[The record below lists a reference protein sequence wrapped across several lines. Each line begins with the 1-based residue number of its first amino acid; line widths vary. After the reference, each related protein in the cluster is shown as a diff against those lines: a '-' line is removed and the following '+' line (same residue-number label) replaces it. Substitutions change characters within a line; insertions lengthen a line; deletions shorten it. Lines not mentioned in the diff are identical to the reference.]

1 MEFGSQ
7 ADQPRGNERRQT
19 KRRPAFATCG
29 LRGPDGIAS
38 SVTLWNISEGG
49 FGAQCTASVRDGD
62 QVTFRLGRAGHAKAR
77 VIWRNGQ
84 VVGCAFLRPV
94 SPAEVALAL
103 ATASPA
109 LPDEDKADDR

>member
-1 MEFGSQ
+1 MEFSSQ
-7 ADQPRGNERRQT
+7 ADQPRSNERRQS
-19 KRRPAFATCG
+19 KRRSAYATCG
-29 LRGPDGIAS
+29 IRGPDGIAT

-49 FGAQCTASVRDGD
+49 FGAQCAAGVRDGD

-94 SPAEVALAL
+94 SAAEVALAL

-109 LPDEDKADDR
+109 ISDEDTAEDL

>member
-7 ADQPRGNERRQT
+7 ADQPRSNERRQT
-19 KRRPAFATCG
+19 KRRPAFASCG
-29 LRGPDGIAS
+29 IRGPDGVAT

-49 FGAQCTASVRDGD
+49 FGAQCTAGVQDGD
-62 QVTFRLGRAGHAKAR
+62 QVTFRLGRTGHAKAR

-84 VVGCAFLRPV
+84 VVGCAFLRLV
-94 SPAEVALAL
+94 SAAEVALAL

-109 LPDEDKADDR
+109 IPDESAAEDR